1 MMTTVNCYVILVFL
15 LLTGKIEDLIVIE
28 EVGVIKPLDSPDSL
42 PVILLDVKPLKKS
55 WVTAGPTRPAD

>member
-42 PVILLDVKPLKKS
+42 PVILLDVKPLKTS

>member
-42 PVILLDVKPLKKS
+42 PVILLDVKPLKTS
-55 WVTAGPTRPAD
+55 CVTAGPI

>member
-42 PVILLDVKPLKKS
+42 PVILLDVKPLKTS
-55 WVTAGPTRPAD
+55 CVTAGPT